1 MKQIHLAILATCLV
15 LGACDQ
21 PKDETAPAH
30 GEDHAAG
37 HGAEHE
43 RPLPEIDES
52 GYGIASA
59 MIRPPLG
66 GRDVTAGYLDVVS
79 SKDDAIVGAHSD
91 NIGSIELH
99 THEMDDD
106 GVMLMRQVDDVPLAA
121 GKLVSFQPKGLHL
134 MMFGVSQLE
143 TGDVIN
149 VTLEFASGAQKTVPF
164 VVETPSVTLNQ
175 EN

>member
-1 MKQIHLAILATCLV
+1 
-15 LGACDQ
+15 
-21 PKDETAPAH
+21 
-30 GEDHAAG
+30 
-37 HGAEHE
+37 
-43 RPLPEIDES
+43 
-52 GYGIASA
+52 
-59 MIRPPLG
+59 
-66 GRDVTAGYLDVVS
+66 
-79 SKDDAIVGAHSD
+79 
-91 NIGSIELH
+91 
-99 THEMDDD
+99 MDDD